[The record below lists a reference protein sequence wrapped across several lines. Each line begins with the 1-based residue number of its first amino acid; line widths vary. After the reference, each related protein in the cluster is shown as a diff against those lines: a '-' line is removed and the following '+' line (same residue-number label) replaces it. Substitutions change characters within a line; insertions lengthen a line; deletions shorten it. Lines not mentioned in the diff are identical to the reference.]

1 MVGQEDL
8 ERIVSDYTDEDGNLT
23 VEDVREDLEQAGFDD
38 FDSFGDVVDQAS
50 GFSDVV
56 ESERALQQA
65 QEQAID
71 SLSDA
76 GAAGGEIVR
85 AEDGFTAIGAP
96 ENVEQRVERTGPETG
111 EIIATNQNTGTEGVI
126 GTVDLAPE
134 PEGS

>member
-8 ERIVSDYTDEDGNLT
+8 ERIVSDYTDEDDNLT

-56 ESERALQQA
+56 ESEQALQQA
-65 QEQAID
+65 QQQAIE

-76 GAAGGEIVR
+76 GAVGGEIVR

-96 ENVEQRVERTGPETG
+96 QNVEQRIERTGPESG
-111 EIIATNQNTGTEGVI
+111 DVIARNVNTGTEGVI
-126 GTVDLAPE
+126 GQVELAPD
-134 PEGS
+134 PGGS